1 MCSSWRPLQG
11 NHPVHQDQAKD
22 PDGRGVLPN
31 APLLMKAN
39 PGGGPVKGEED
50 AALPCPSQPFTNGT
64 QSASSFGG
72 DGAAGVCLKA

>member
-1 MCSSWRPLQG
+1 
-11 NHPVHQDQAKD
+11 
-22 PDGRGVLPN
+22 
-31 APLLMKAN
+31 MKAN

-72 DGAAGVCLKA
+72 DGAAGVWLKA